1 MPKGVE
7 HYRTI
12 PSFARLLS
20 LCRSQ
25 RCRKALSTSTA
36 PARRCA
42 PAHVPKSEMPKGVE
56 HLGGGNTWRKAI
68 KVPKSEMPKG
78 VEHQTSVTGFS
89 ARWVVPK
96 SEMPKGVEHIDNLSV
111 IAAEKAVPKSEMPK
125 GVEHLPRKRIA
136 ETITRCRSQR
146 CRKAL
151 STRPERNGA
160 ENFG

>member
-1 MPKGVE
+1 MMQ
-7 HYRTI
+7 I
-12 PSFARLLS
+12 ARRS
-20 LCRSQ
+20 GCRSQ
-25 RCRKALSTSTA
+25 RCRKALSTLHKVILRA
-36 PARRCA
+36 GEVL
-42 PAHVPKSEMPKGVE
+42 VPKSEMPKGVE
-56 HLGGGNTWRKAI
+56 HARGRTSSGPPFG
-68 KVPKSEMPKG
+68 VPKSEMPKG
-78 VEHQTSVTGFS
+78 VEHKCVMYSIS